1 VERDFIAQDVFEVPM
16 SFVQV
21 SSRRKEMAISSEWR
35 RQMIYIVTSAAILLP
50 LWVAWQQREYR
61 YITPEQG
68 LGYWLGI
75 IGASLM
81 LLLLLYP
88 LRKRS
93 RAMARFGTVRQWF
106 IVHQLFGMLGPMLI
120 VLHSNFSLGSLNG
133 RIALVSMLTV
143 AFSGLI
149 GRYLYGRSH
158 HGMVGHREALAL
170 LRAEEAQ
177 QRRELQVFFE
187 RVPGLEEEL
196 QALEGSLAAHDEGF
210 VGAARAALA
219 VGRRA
224 RRVRRKALRALRAAV
239 RRAPAGEELD
249 YREIRREIQA
259 YIRTAVKVA
268 QFDFFERLLSLWHML
283 HMPLFILLIITAIF
297 HVIAVHMY

>member
-1 VERDFIAQDVFEVPM
+1 
-16 SFVQV
+16 
-21 SSRRKEMAISSEWR
+21 MAISSDWR
-35 RQMIYIVTSAAILLP
+35 RQATYLVVSTAILLP
-50 LWVAWQQREYR
+50 LWIAWQQREYR

-75 IGASLM
+75 IGGSLM

-93 RAMARFGTVRQWF
+93 RLMARLGTMRQWF
-106 IVHQLFGMLGPMLI
+106 IVHQLFGMLGPMLV

-133 RIALVSMLTV
+133 RIALFSMLIV

-149 GRYLYGRSH
+149 GRYLYTRSH
-158 HGMVGHREALAL
+158 HGMAGQREALAL
-170 LRAEEAQ
+170 LRAQEDE
-177 QRRELQVFFE
+177 QRRSLQGFFK
-187 RVPGLEEEL
+187 RVPRLEEEL
-196 QALEGSLAAHDEGF
+196 QALESALVPQDKGFLA
-210 VGAARAALA
+210 AARAAFSI
-219 VGRRA
+219 GRRA
-224 RRVRRKALRALRAAV
+224 RKVKRKALRALRAAV
-239 RRAPAGEELD
+239 RRSPGEDKLD
-249 YREIRREIQA
+249 YREVRRDINA
-259 YIRTAVKVA
+259 YVRTVVKVA